1 MSPTLD
7 VLVVATVV
15 GATTLNTF
23 LSGALTIALPTIG
36 KDLQLDE
43 ANLQWPLTV
52 FSLSYGCT
60 LLLFGRIGD
69 ILGGRFV
76 FLVGSAWFSVWS
88 IAVALAPNLASLACF
103 MAMLGLGAAAN
114 SPTGVSI
121 LMSHFP
127 PGPRQ
132 NYAFGALGAGQP
144 LGYILGLVLGKI
156 IDSRIGWRGF
166 FYVQAGVGL
175 LFVCLGFICLRTEPV
190 GSIRRYA
197 KGLDWGGAFLST
209 AGISLLTYGLAA
221 APSAPG
227 GWGSPHIIASLCA
240 SVVIL
245 LIFWFYEKW
254 REQIS
259 ASVLMPPS
267 IWTKA
272 GARMP
277 ATISVVFFA
286 WWNFDALLY
295 VCALYFQQVN
305 GLSPLQTS
313 VHYIPSILFGIC
325 NNLIGGWLLNRVAGF
340 PIILA
345 AISMNLV
352 AALLFALLD
361 VHASFWKS
369 AFWVLI
375 LLAGS
380 DVVYPACTL
389 LVLSAFSDDSK
400 SLAGAIFTVAT
411 RLGLSIGVA
420 VTSSI
425 NTAASQKYHSAHRDL
440 AENSPEVLMAGFR
453 VGAWS
458 LCGAAGLSFVIALL
472 GLRGIGIIGERAAET
487 EKTGLDLDV
496 TEKVGPIDPTSVE
509 SLSKEGVQVV
519 ATVEV

>member
-1 MSPTLD
+1 MPSTSD
-7 VLVVATVV
+7 MLVVVTVSGV
-15 GATTLNTF
+15 TTLNMF

-36 KDLQLDE
+36 KDLQLNE
-43 ANLQWPLTV
+43 ADLQWPLTV

-69 ILGGRFV
+69 IVGGRFM
-76 FLVGSAWFSVWS
+76 FLAGSAWFSVWS
-88 IAVALAPNLASLACF
+88 IGAALAPNLASLTCF

-114 SPTGVSI
+114 TPAGVSI

-132 NYAFGALGAGQP
+132 NNAFGVLGAGQP
-144 LGYILGLVLGKI
+144 LGFILGLLIYYLKGGLFCQ
-156 IDSRIGWRGF
+156 SRATWRGI
-166 FYVQAGVGL
+166 FYCQAGMGV
-175 LFVCLGFICLRTEPV
+175 LFVCLGYLCLETEPV

-209 AGISLLTYGLAA
+209 AGIGLLTYALAA
-221 APSAPG
+221 APSAPR
-227 GWGSPHIIASLCA
+227 GWGSPHIIGSLCA
-240 SVVIL
+240 SIVLL
-245 LIFWFYEKW
+245 LIFWFYERW

-267 IWTKA
+267 IWTQPS
-272 GARMP
+272 ARMP

-295 VCALYFQQVN
+295 LCALYFQQVN

-313 VHYIPSILFGIC
+313 VRFIPSILFGIST
-325 NNLIGGWLLNRVAGF
+325 NLVGGWLLNRVPGL
-340 PIILA
+340 PLILA
-345 AISMNLV
+345 AVSMNLV
-352 AALLFALLD
+352 AAILFALLD
-361 VHASFWKS
+361 IHASFWKA
-369 AFWVLI
+369 AFWVMI

-380 DVVYPACTL
+380 DLVYPAGTL

-425 NTAASQKYHSAHRDL
+425 DTAVSQKYHSAHHDL

-458 LCGAAGLSFVIALL
+458 LCGAAGLSFAIALF
-472 GLRGIGIIGERAAET
+472 GLRGIGIIGQRAAEAET
-487 EKTGLDLDV
+487 EKTTLDIA
-496 TEKVGPIDPTSVE
+496 GPIGPTTHSVE
-509 SLSKEGVQVV
+509 
-519 ATVEV
+519 